1 MAAVEVVADKTTR
14 QLYPSEAGLTQRLVT
29 ALMERGLWTRVVMD
43 CICLAPPLTIED
55 ELIDRTVSI
64 IEDAIPSVLSNI

>member
-1 MAAVEVVADKTTR
+1 
-14 QLYPSEAGLTQRLVT
+14 
-29 ALMERGLWTRVVMD
+29 MD